1 MSKDLPHI
9 HQIKILQNAYG
20 AGVLAG
26 LLGVSERAIQRWI
39 AEQDITPRKDT
50 LRQLAELFVS
60 HENGENIAL
69 KGKNEDYRDKYIKSL
84 EDQVSTMKGQ
94 IRHLILIT
102 QGQVLTNQHA
112 LADLL
117 VKQKIELADE
127 VEDRLSKENL
137 QNYEKLKLE
146 MGIL

>member
-9 HQIKILQNAYG
+9 HQIKVLQNAYG
-20 AGVLAG
+20 AGVLAS
-26 LLGVSERAIQRWI
+26 LLDVSERAIQRWI
-39 AEQDITPRKDT
+39 AEHDITPRKDT
-50 LRQLAELFVS
+50 LRQLNELFVA

-69 KGKNEDYRDKYIKSL
+69 KGKNDDYRDKYIKSL
-84 EDQVSTMKGQ
+84 EDQVSSLKGQ
-94 IRHLILIT
+94 IRHLLLIT
-102 QGQVLTNQHA
+102 QAKVLTNQNA